1 MSRRVVRY
9 LVVAITSLVVLAPI
23 AARGEAPDT
32 VFLEAL
38 DLD

>member
-9 LVVAITSLVVLAPI
+9 LVVAITVLAPI

-32 VFLEAL
+32 VFLGAL
-38 DLD
+38 DLA